1 MLRLEARAAP
11 SRAMLALTPLLAVA
25 LACGLGL
32 MLFALLGY
40 APLAALDAFFIAPIR
55 SLRGWGELGVKAT
68 PLILCATGLA
78 IGFRGNVWNIGAEG
92 QLTLGAVCGSAV
104 ALAFYDE
111 GGLWVLPLMLL
122 AGAAGGMAWAAIPA
136 VLRTRFQTNEILTT
150 LMLTYVAQHLLDWA
164 VRGPL
169 RDPYG
174 YGFPES
180 RLFEDW
186 ALLPTILDGT
196 RLHAGALFAL
206 VAAIAAWIV
215 MSRSL
220 FGYQVRVVGSAPRA
234 ARYAGFSEKKVVWIT
249 LLLGGGLAGL
259 AGIVEVAGAIGQL
272 TPSVSPGYGFTA
284 IIVAF
289 LGRLHA
295 LGVVPAALVMALTYL
310 GGEHAQINLGMPQA
324 VTGVFQGML
333 LFCLLGTDV
342 LVRYRLRLGRGVAGL
357 AAPSPTGGNR

>member
-1 MLRLEARAAP
+1 
-11 SRAMLALTPLLAVA
+11 MLALTPILAVTLAGCGGLLLFTA
-25 LACGLGL
+25 LG
-32 MLFALLGY
+32 F
-40 APLAALDAFFIAPIR
+40 APLAALDAFFIAP
-55 SLRGWGELGVKAT
+55 LRTSRGLAELGVKAT
-68 PLILCATGLA
+68 PLILCAIGLA

-92 QLTLGAVCGSAV
+92 QLTLGALCGSAV
-104 ALAFYDE
+104 ALAFYGE
-111 GGLWVLPLMLL
+111 GGWWVLPLVLL

-136 VLRTRFQTNEILTT
+136 VLRTRFNTNEILTT

-174 YGFPES
+174 FGFPES

-186 ALLPTILDGT
+186 ALLPMILDGT
-196 RLHAGALFAL
+196 RLHAGVLFALFAAL
-206 VAAIAAWIV
+206 AAWLV

-220 FGYQVRVVGSAPRA
+220 FGYQVRVVGAAPRA
-234 ARYAGFSEKKVVWIT
+234 ARYAGFSETKVVWIT
-249 LLLGGGLAGL
+249 LLLSGALAGL
-259 AGIVEVAGAIGQL
+259 AGIIEITGTIGQL

-295 LGVVPAALVMALTYL
+295 LGIVPAALVMALTYL
-310 GGEHAQINLGMPQA
+310 GGEQAQISLGMPQA

-333 LFCLLGTDV
+333 LFCLLGTDI
-342 LVRYRLRLGRGVAGL
+342 LVRYRIRRRPATLGTDSFSDGPRK
-357 AAPSPTGGNR
+357 TGETA